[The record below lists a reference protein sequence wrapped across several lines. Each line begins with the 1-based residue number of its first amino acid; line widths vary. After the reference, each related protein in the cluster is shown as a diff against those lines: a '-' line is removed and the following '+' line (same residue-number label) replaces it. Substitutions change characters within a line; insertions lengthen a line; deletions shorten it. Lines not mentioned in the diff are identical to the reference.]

1 MKIRRNRPPLAWN
14 EIRARARRFA
24 AKWEG
29 AARERGEA
37 QTFWNEFFE
46 VFDMSRRRV
55 AQFEKEVTK
64 AGNRRGFMD
73 LFWPGMLLVEHKS
86 AGGDLDE
93 AQRQGMGYFSGIA
106 EEDLPKYVIT
116 CDFARFH
123 LYDADTRESKRFALA
138 DLPDNA
144 ELFGFIAG
152 YEKQE
157 FRNEDPVN
165 IRAAELMAGVFDALN
180 EGGYRGDGAM
190 FLVRALFCLFAEDTG
205 IFERGLFESFIRERT
220 AKDGSDLGSRLAH
233 LFQVL
238 NTPPKERARMTDEFL
253 LKFPYINGDLFGEKM
268 DIPGTDSALREKILH
283 ACAFNWSEISPAVFG
298 SLFQHVM
305 NKDERRK
312 MGRHYTT
319 EENILKVTEP
329 LFMEKLR
336 AEFARAK
343 ESKSKKRLE
352 SFHRRIAALTFLDPA
367 CGCGNFLI
375 VAYRELRRLE
385 IEVLRAIYPK
395 GTRAFKGLNV
405 GALCRIDV
413 DSFYGMEL
421 NDFSRQVAEVAL
433 WLTDHQMNR
442 EVSREFGD
450 DYRRI
455 PLKKSPHIH
464 CVNALTADWRKIVA
478 PEKLSHILGNP
489 PFVGQA
495 WRNAEQRAEM
505 EELFDGVQGAGN
517 LDYVA
522 AWYLKAARYIKGTD
536 ITCAFVSTNSIVQ
549 GEQVA
554 PLWRALQ
561 PEGVRV
567 HFAHRT
573 FAWTSEARGA
583 AHVHVIIVGFGVEDT
598 AQKFIYEYDT
608 LKSAPHKMAAVN
620 INGYLVDAANVS
632 VEGCSKPLSS
642 APEIIRGNGPVDDG
656 NFLFTPEEKEEF
668 LRREPAAEKF
678 LHRFLGSRE
687 FINDIERWCLWLT
700 NATPKELRQMP
711 AVMERVE
718 KVRHYRNASKRKQ
731 TLKAAAQPALF
742 AEIRQPETDYL
753 LIPRVSSENRQYI
766 PVGYM
771 PANVIVSDG
780 AVTVPNATPYEFG
793 IITSAMHMA
802 WMRTVASRLKSDYRY
817 SHQVVYNT
825 FPWPSPTATQKSKIT
840 ECAKAVL
847 VARKNHGDSSLA
859 DLYDPDAMP
868 PDLLKAHQS
877 LDKAVDR
884 AYRAAPF
891 KGERARLEY
900 LFAAYQKLS
909 QPIVAPLRKR
919 RAATKRRG

>member
-478 PEKLSHILGNP
+478 PGKLSYILGNP
-489 PFVGQA
+489 PFVGKHY
-495 WRNAEQRAEM
+495 RSAEQRADM
-505 EELFDGVQGAGN
+505 EELFTGVQGAGTF
-517 LDYVA
+517 DYVT
-522 AWYLKAARYIKGTD
+522 AWYMKAARYIKGTD
-536 ITCAFVSTNSIVQ
+536 IVCAFVSTNSIVQ

-554 PLWRALQ
+554 PLWRTLKS
-561 PEGVRV
+561 EGVV
-567 HFAHRT
+567 IHFAHRT
-573 FAWTSEARGA
+573 FQWTSEARGS
-583 AHVHVIIVGFGVEDT
+583 AHVHVVIVGFACTDT
-598 AQKFIYEYDT
+598 AQKVIYEYDT
-608 LKSAPHKMAAVN
+608 PKSKPHKTAAAN
-620 INGYLVDAANVS
+620 INGYLIDAADVLVGS
-632 VEGCSKPLSS
+632 QSKPFAAVSEMVIGS
-642 APEIIRGNGPVDDG
+642 KAADGGN
-656 NFLFTPEEKEEF
+656 LIFTAEEKQDFLRQEPAAEEF
-668 LRREPAAEKF
+668 LRRYMSADD
-678 LHRFLGSRE
+678 
-687 FINDIERWCLWLT
+687 FINDIERWCLWLEGVSPAKFRKLPQT
-700 NATPKELRQMP
+700 MARITGVKEFR
-711 AVMERVE
+711 ANSR
-718 KVRHYRNASKRKQ
+718 
-731 TLKAAAQPALF
+731 KAATRALAEQPALF
-742 AEIRQPETDYL
+742 AEVRQPDSDYL
-753 LIPRVSSENRQYI
+753 LVPRVSSEERKYI
-766 PVGYM
+766 PIGYM
-771 PANVIVSDG
+771 SADVVIADRG
-780 AVTVPNATPYEFG
+780 YAVPNATHYEFG
-793 IITSAMHMA
+793 VITSTMHMA
-802 WMRTVASRLKSDYRY
+802 WMRAVAGRLESRY
-817 SHQVVYNT
+817 SYSAMLVYNT
-825 FPWPSPTATQKSKIT
+825 FPWPSPTVAQKKKIE
-840 ECAKAVL
+840 ECARDVL
-847 VARKNHGDSSLA
+847 SAREKYGDSSLA
-859 DLYDPDAMP
+859 DLYDSSAMP
-868 PDLLKAHQS
+868 KELSDAHRN
-877 LDKAVDR
+877 LDRAVDR
-884 AYRAAPF
+884 AYRASPF
-891 KGERARLEY
+891 NNERSRLEY

-919 RAATKRRG
+919 RATKRR

>member
-1 MKIRRNRPPLAWN
+1 MAWN

-86 AGGDLDE
+86 AGGDLEE

-106 EEDLPKYVIT
+106 EEDLPKYVIS

-123 LYDADTRESKRFALA
+123 LYDAETRESKRFALA

-253 LKFPYINGDLFGEKM
+253 LKFPYVNGDLFGEKM

-385 IEVLRAIYPK
+385 IAVLRAIYPK

-478 PEKLSHILGNP
+478 PEKLSYILGNP
-489 PFVGQA
+489 PFVGSA
-495 WRNAEQRAEM
+495 LCSREQRM
-505 EELFDGVQGAGN
+505 EVQRLFCGVRGGKN
-517 LDYVA
+517 LDYVT
-522 AWYLKAARYIKGTD
+522 AWYMKAARYIKGTD
-536 ITCAFVSTNSIVQ
+536 IVCAFVSTNSIAQ

-554 PLWRALQ
+554 PLWRALKG
-561 PEGVRV
+561 ECVKI

-573 FAWTSEARGA
+573 FRWTSEQARGI
-583 AHVHVIIVGFGVEDT
+583 AHVHVVIVGFART
-598 AQKFIYEYDT
+598 NAAQKFIYEYDT
-608 LKSAPHKMAAVN
+608 PKSEPHKTPAVN
-620 INGYLVDAANVS
+620 INGYLVDAADVL
-632 VEGCSKPLSS
+632 VEGRKTPFAKVAIMTRGSGPL
-642 APEIIRGNGPVDDG
+642 DDG
-656 NFLFTPEEKEEF
+656 NLLFTPEEKEEF
-668 LRREPAAEKF
+668 LRREPKAEKF
-678 LHRFLGSRE
+678 FRRFVGSRE
-687 FINDIERWCLWLT
+687 FINSIERWCLWLE
-700 NATPKELRQMP
+700 NASPKELRQMP
-711 AVMERVE
+711 AVMGRLE
-718 KVRHYRNASKRKQ
+718 KIKKFRAASPSAQ
-731 TLKAAAQPALF
+731 TRELAGQPSLF
-742 AEIRQPETDYL
+742 GSSRQPDSNYL
-753 LIPRVSSENRQYI
+753 LVPRVSSELRDYVPI
-766 PVGYM
+766 GFLPSD
-771 PANVIVSDG
+771 IVFSDSTQ
-780 AVTVPNATPYEFG
+780 AVVNAKRYEFG
-793 IITSAMHMA
+793 VITSAMHMA
-802 WMRTVASRLKSDYRY
+802 WMRAVCGRLESRYRY
-817 SHQVVYNT
+817 SPKFVYNT
-825 FPWPSPTATQKSKIT
+825 FPWPSPTAAQKKKI
-840 ECAKAVL
+840 EKCARDVL
-847 VARKNHGDSSLA
+847 AARKKYGDSSLA
-859 DLYDPDAMP
+859 DLYDSSAMP
-868 PDLLKAHQS
+868 KELSDAHRH
-877 LDKAVDR
+877 LDRAVDR
-884 AYRAAPF
+884 AYRASPF
-891 KGERARLEY
+891 NNERSRLEY

-919 RAATKRRG
+919 RNKPKRR

>member
-86 AGGDLDE
+86 AGGDLEE

-106 EEDLPKYVIT
+106 DEDLPKYVIS

-123 LYDADTRESKRFALA
+123 LYDAETRVSKRFALA

-238 NTPPKERARMTDEFL
+238 NTPPKERARTTDEFL

-385 IEVLRAIYPK
+385 IAVLRAIYPK
-395 GTRAFKGLNV
+395 GTRAFEGLNV

-478 PEKLSHILGNP
+478 PGKVSYILGNP
-489 PFVGQA
+489 PFVGRKYRSDMQRREMTA
-495 WRNAEQRAEM
+495 VFENAK
-505 EELFDGVQGAGN
+505 GIGN
-517 LDYVA
+517 LDYVT
-522 AWYLKAARYIKGTD
+522 AWYVKAARYIRGTD
-536 ITCAFVSTNSIVQ
+536 IVCAFVSTNSIAQ

-554 PLWRALQ
+554 PLWKLLYA
-561 PEGVRV
+561 EGVRI
-567 HFAHRT
+567 HFSHRT
-573 FAWTSEARGA
+573 FAWTSEARGV
-583 AHVHVIIVGFGVEDT
+583 AHVHVVVVGFACADT
-598 AQKFIYEYDT
+598 AHKAIYEYDT
-608 LKSAPHKMAAVN
+608 LKSEPQKTDAVN
-620 INGYLVDAANVS
+620 INGYLVDAPDVLIES
-632 VEGCSKPLSS
+632 RLKPLCV
-642 APEIIRGNGPVDDG
+642 APQMFSGSHPSDDG
-656 NFLFTPEEKEEF
+656 NLTFSAEEKDDF
-668 LRREPAAEKF
+668 LRREPAAKKYM
-678 LHRFLGSRE
+678 RPFLGAKE
-687 FINDIERWCLWLT
+687 MINGIERWCLWLEGA
-700 NATPKELRQMP
+700 NP
-711 AVMERVE
+711 
-718 KVRHYRNASKRKQ
+718 
-731 TLKAAAQPALF
+731 
-742 AEIRQPETDYL
+742 AEIRKMPQVMDRLAAVRRFRESSPRGQTRAMAGHTGFAENRQPDNDYL
-753 LIPRVSSENRQYI
+753 MVPLVSSERRDYV
-766 PVGYM
+766 PM
-771 PANVIVSDG
+771 TMLPPAVVAYAATLTI
-780 AVTVPNATPYEFG
+780 PNATHYDFG
-793 IITSAMHMA
+793 VLTSAMHMA
-802 WMRTVASRLKSDYRY
+802 WLRAVGGRLKSDYRY
-817 SHQVVYNT
+817 SASLVYNN
-825 FPWPSPTATQKSKIT
+825 FPWPKPTAAQKEKIA
-840 ECAKAVL
+840 ECAGKVL
-847 VARKNHGDSSLA
+847 ITRKKYRDSSLA
-859 DLYDPDAMP
+859 DLYDARAMP
-868 PDLLKAHQS
+868 TDLLRAHRD
-877 LDKAVDR
+877 LDRAVDR
-884 AYRAAPF
+884 AYRRAAF
-891 KGERARLEY
+891 DSERSRLEF
-900 LFAAYQKLS
+900 LFAEYQKLL
-909 QPIVAPLRKR
+909 QPIVKPDRKR
-919 RAATKRRG
+919 RRKTKRR

>member
-86 AGGDLDE
+86 AGGDLEE

-106 EEDLPKYVIT
+106 EEDLPKYVIS

-123 LYDADTRESKRFALA
+123 LYDAETRESKRFALA

-319 EENILKVTEP
+319 EKNILKVTEP

-352 SFHRRIAALTFLDPA
+352 SFHRRLAALTFLDPA

-385 IEVLRAIYPK
+385 IAVLRAIYPK

-478 PEKLSHILGNP
+478 PGKLSHILGNP

-517 LDYVA
+517 LDYVT

-536 ITCAFVSTNSIVQ
+536 IVCAFVSTNSIAQ
-549 GEQVA
+549 GQQVA
-554 PLWRALQ
+554 PLSRTLKS
-561 PEGVRV
+561 EGVV
-567 HFAHRT
+567 IHFAHRT
-573 FAWTSEARGA
+573 FQWTSEARGSA
-583 AHVHVIIVGFGVEDT
+583 QVHVVIIGFARTDT
-598 AQKFIYEYDT
+598 AQKAIYEYET
-608 LKSAPHKMAAVN
+608 IKSKPHKTAAVN
-620 INGYLVDAANVS
+620 INGYLVDAADVF
-632 VEGCSKPLSS
+632 VETRNKPLSPS
-642 APEIIRGNGPVDDG
+642 PEMSKGSMPIDDG
-656 NFLFTPEEKEEF
+656 KLLFTPEEKDEF
-668 LRREPAAEKF
+668 LRREPLAKKF
-678 LHRFLGSRE
+678 FRRFLGSRE
-687 FINDIERWCLWLT
+687 FINAIERWCLWLEDVS
-700 NATPKELRQMP
+700 PKELRQMP
-711 AVMERVE
+711 EVMERLE
-718 KVRHYRNASKRKQ
+718 QVRGYRAASSRA
-731 TLKAAAQPALF
+731 TTRALAAQPALF
-742 AEIRQPETDYL
+742 GEIRQPRSRYL
-753 LIPRVSSENRQYI
+753 LIPEVSSVSRQYI
-766 PVGYM
+766 PIGFM
-771 PANVIVSDG
+771 PPRVVVSNKG
-780 AVTVPNATPYEFG
+780 FTVPGASNYEFG
-793 IITSAMHMA
+793 VLTSAMHMA
-802 WMRTVASRLKSDYRY
+802 WMRAVGGRLKSDYSY
-817 SHQVVYNT
+817 SAKVVYNT
-825 FPWPSPTATQKSKIT
+825 FPWPTPTVTQKKKI
-840 ECAKAVL
+840 EACARDVL
-847 VARKNHGDSSLA
+847 SAREKYGDSSLA
-859 DLYDPDAMP
+859 DLYDSSAMP
-868 PDLLKAHQS
+868 KELSDAHRN
-877 LDKAVDR
+877 LDRAVDR
-884 AYRAAPF
+884 AYRASPF
-891 KGERARLEY
+891 NNERSRLEY

-919 RAATKRRG
+919 RAAKRR